1 MRTAALRLQPH
12 LSSTICHRL
21 TCPLCHF
28 DCQPRTTCLA
38 RRSSLA
44 RCAPLLG
51 AEGVGKWHTV
61 EQQCQGHVPS
71 WPAANT
77 GWPFNLLCGTPV
89 VQVSSTVLELQRLL
103 PRARF
108 VYCSATGVSEV
119 GCLQLVGLD

>member
-1 MRTAALRLQPH
+1 M
-12 LSSTICHRL
+12 
-21 TCPLCHF
+21 
-28 DCQPRTTCLA
+28 
-38 RRSSLA
+38 
-44 RCAPLLG
+44 G

-119 GCLQLVGLD
+119 GCLQLVGLDWLRLSWQSVHCCYFGMNSTAVAR